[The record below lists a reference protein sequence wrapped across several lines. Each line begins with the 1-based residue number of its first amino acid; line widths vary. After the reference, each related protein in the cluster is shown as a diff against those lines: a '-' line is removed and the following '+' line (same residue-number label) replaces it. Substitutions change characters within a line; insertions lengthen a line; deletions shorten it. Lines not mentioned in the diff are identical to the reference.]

1 MAFEYVY
8 NGGGVAVADF
18 NNDSLQDLFF
28 TGNMVNNHLYL
39 NLGKWSFRD
48 VTEDAGLE
56 GADRWSSGVAVV
68 DINNDGW
75 LDIYVCATSYQ
86 PGKRRANQL
95 YVNQG
100 VQEGGTP
107 VFAEMAEAYGIADTS
122 YTTNAAFFDYDN
134 DGDLDLYLAI
144 NQFDSKLAPN
154 GYWWPNDPRAA
165 VNADKL
171 YENSFDSAV
180 GHPVL
185 RDVSVKAGIVKGGF
199 TLGMNIVDIN
209 RDGWKDIYVSN
220 DYNSPDMFM
229 MNNGDGT
236 FTDHSAEYLKH
247 TSYSSMGMNVA
258 DMNNDRLADIFVLDM
273 LPEDNLR
280 RKVFLQPYN
289 YVSRHELRI
298 TPRGPVEKYR
308 VNAGD
313 VLFVSRGS
321 RNQAA
326 VVESVPEPTIASS
339 TFYILHP
346 HEGIDPGYLA
356 WCLNQ
361 APVQAQ
367 IGQVRT
373 GAGTPI
379 VQRRIF
385 AEIRIPVPSLDQQ
398 RKLAV
403 MGGLM
408 AQELRIRN
416 RLVEESKKLH
426 CALGQRLLHNLT
438 SGN

>member
-1 MAFEYVY
+1 MNAQMTRI
-8 NGGGVAVADF
+8 ADCAEVLPGYALKVRAEHEPEGF
-18 NNDSLQDLFF
+18 YQI
-28 TGNMVNNHLYL
+28 M
-39 NLGKWSFRD
+39 LGKHLS
-48 VTEDAGLE
+48 AG
-56 GADRWSSGVAVV
+56 
-68 DINNDGW
+68 
-75 LDIYVCATSYQ
+75 
-86 PGKRRANQL
+86 
-95 YVNQG
+95 
-100 VQEGGTP
+100 
-107 VFAEMAEAYGIADTS
+107 
-122 YTTNAAFFDYDN
+122 
-134 DGDLDLYLAI
+134 
-144 NQFDSKLAPN
+144 
-154 GYWWPNDPRAA
+154 
-165 VNADKL
+165 
-171 YENSFDSAV
+171 
-180 GHPVL
+180 
-185 RDVSVKAGIVKGGF
+185 
-199 TLGMNIVDIN
+199 
-209 RDGWKDIYVSN
+209 
-220 DYNSPDMFM
+220 
-229 MNNGDGT
+229 
-236 FTDHSAEYLKH
+236 
-247 TSYSSMGMNVA
+247 
-258 DMNNDRLADIFVLDM
+258 
-273 LPEDNLR
+273 
-280 RKVFLQPYN
+280 QPYN
-289 YVSRHELRI
+289 YISKHELRI
-298 TPRGPVEKYR
+298 TPRGHVEKYR

-321 RNQAA
+321 RNKAA